1 VVLYAINYGVFME
14 YKVDKATG
22 REYFVVGQNEKID
35 FSDQD
40 VNRDNLLIGS
50 FNNTARVL
58 MNNGTLVVY
67 ENKDPVELYASLTNN
82 QTDASELNYNFMRF
96 YIWGD
101 HAVFEINC
109 RACDNGK
116 PMHKFVDLIS
126 KVSVE
131 IDPTESVFPDYFSS
145 RTPRCDELNYFERAL
160 LKPEITTNMNPKD
173 FNNTIKILL
182 TDTQANRVSNVINQ
196 ILELEKQDNY
206 TYVAWSHDCVSLLTD
221 VYRMSGFDRHFS
233 EYLTDEELFESPKF
247 DESTSGKAYL
257 HRSHDFS
264 YQADPS
270 RKAVTEFVKSQE
282 GENFANLWFYG
293 IFRKVVDKSKLLNN
307 PELLKRYNDAQET
320 KNKILP
326 ALIDDFLK
334 MKNIT
339 LTAEQLTILLNDMLP
354 VTYYDLYYYKSA
366 EQIYNMLQEYKN
378 SAVASKLFAPED
390 MYYGLKLLG
399 DRCGNEVTQDQALES
414 FYECQKLQYEKSQD
428 QFNNLM
434 MKQCNKDEFSRD
446 RSITINCNA
455 EQPLRESDI
464 DLCLALKFECGRYD
478 VTTYSC

>member
-1 VVLYAINYGVFME
+1 ME
-14 YKVDKATG
+14 YRIDKTTG
-22 REYFVVGQNEKID
+22 REYIVVGQNETID
-35 FSDQD
+35 LSDQD
-40 VNRDNLLIGS
+40 VNRDNFLIGN
-50 FNNTARVL
+50 FNNAARVL

-67 ENKDPVELYASLTNN
+67 ENKDPVELYTSLTNK
-82 QTDASELNYNFMRF
+82 QTAASELNYNFMKF
-96 YIWGD
+96 YVWGS

-116 PMHKFVDLIS
+116 FMHKFVDLIG
-126 KVSVE
+126 KVSVN
-131 IDPTESVFPDYFSS
+131 IDPTEPFMTDYF
-145 RTPRCDELNYFERAL
+145 RFTTPRCSESNSFQRDL
-160 LKPEITTNMNPKD
+160 LKPELTTDMNPKD
-173 FNNTIKILL
+173 LETIKILL
-182 TDTQANRVSNVINQ
+182 TDSQANSVSNAINR

-206 TYVAWSHDCVSLLTD
+206 TYVAWSHDCVSLLSD

-233 EYLTDEELFESPKF
+233 EYLTDEEIFESTKF

-270 RKAVTEFVKSQE
+270 RKIVTEFVKSEE

-293 IFRKVVDKSKLLNN
+293 IFRKVVDRSKLLNN

-326 ALIDDFLK
+326 ALISDFLK

-339 LTAEQLTILLNDMLP
+339 LTAEQLTKLLNDMMP

-378 SAVASKLFAPED
+378 STVASKLFNLDSGAS
-390 MYYGLKLLG
+390 YGLGLLQS
-399 DRCGNEVTQDQALES
+399 RCQNEVTQDQALEK
-414 FYECQKLQYEKSQD
+414 FNECQKLQYEKSQD
-428 QFNNLM
+428 QFNNLFIQ
-434 MKQCNKDEFSRD
+434 QCNNNEFMRD
-446 RSITINCNA
+446 QLIAINCNA
-455 EQPLRESDI
+455 QQPLSESDI

-478 VTTYSC
+478 VTTYLC